1 MLASAGSEAI
11 QRAPPLQE
19 PVGRSG
25 YGTNG
30 PSRSARGDLRA
41 RYLDFTEPTDF
52 AGARLAVGRLP
63 DS

>member
-1 MLASAGSEAI
+1 VLALTGLEAI
-11 QRAPPLQE
+11 QRASLQE

-41 RYLDFTEPTDF
+41 QYLDFAEPTDF
-52 AGARLAVGRLP
+52 TGSRLAVGRLP